1 MGGTGDIGNVLG
13 RVRMLSL
20 DVDGVLTDGALYYT
34 EDGGQIRKFHVRD
47 GVGMKRVL
55 AVGVEMALI
64 TASKTQAIRHR
75 GEDLGIRHVI
85 LGAVDKLAALKGLC
99 RDLGIDLLDVAHMG
113 DDLNTTCPC
122 WSPSATESCWSPS
135 ACPLSVANGASEAK
149 NAALYVTEREG
160 GDGAVREVCDMLV
173 AARG

>member
-1 MGGTGDIGNVLG
+1 MGGTGDIGDVLG

-55 AVGVEMALI
+55 AAGVEMALI

-75 GEDLGIRHVI
+75 GEDLGIPHVI
-85 LGAVDKLAALKGLC
+85 LGAIDKLAALTGLC
-99 RDLGIDLLDVAHMG
+99 RDLGIDLAHVAHMG
-113 DDLNTTCPC
+113 DDLNDVPVLE
-122 WSPSATESCWSPS
+122 AVG
-135 ACPLSVANGASEAK
+135 CPLSVANGVPEAK
-149 NAALYVTEREG
+149 DAALYVTARAG

>member
-1 MGGTGDIGNVLG
+1 MLARITLKGKVCMSWGRVPVYNCQRLGVQAMGGTGDIGNVLG

-75 GEDLGIRHVI
+75 SEDLGIRHVI
-85 LGAVDKLAALKGLC
+85 L
-99 RDLGIDLLDVAHMG
+99 
-113 DDLNTTCPC
+113 
-122 WSPSATESCWSPS
+122 
-135 ACPLSVANGASEAK
+135 
-149 NAALYVTEREG
+149 
-160 GDGAVREVCDMLV
+160 
-173 AARG
+173 AR

>member
-1 MGGTGDIGNVLG
+1 MGGTGDIGDVLG

-55 AVGVEMALI
+55 AAGVEMALI

-85 LGAVDKLAALKGLC
+85 LGALDKLAALTGLC
-99 RDLGIDLLDVAHMG
+99 RDLGINLADVAHMG
-113 DDLNTTCPC
+113 DDLNDVPVLE
-122 WSPSATESCWSPS
+122 AVG
-135 ACPLSVANGASEAK
+135 CPLSVANGAPEAK
-149 NAALYVTEREG
+149 DAALYVTARAG

>member
-113 DDLNTTCPC
+113 DDLNDVPVL
-122 WSPSATESCWSPS
+122 ESVG
-135 ACPLSVANGASEAK
+135 CPLSVANGASEAK

>member
-99 RDLGIDLLDVAHMG
+99 RDLGIDLSDVAHMG
-113 DDLNTTCPC
+113 DDLNDVPVLE
-122 WSPSATESCWSPS
+122 AVG
-135 ACPLSVANGASEAK
+135 CPLSVANGASEAK